1 VPHQIPNC
9 SPDVRPARGTARTRG
24 SFYRG
29 PAPLPFS
36 PRWGK
41 KRASACSGSRSRHA
55 ASRAQS
61 GAMSDSTRRAGRAQG
76 SVPSICSEASA
87 KPRPRLGLADCTTH
101 LFLTDLVSTLR
112 LVARSVAQHLAGHKP
127 GSPSAP
133 GPIEPSCPCRTVE
146 LGAPSTSSL
155 RPLASRSAL
164 ACQRGRSRLFEC
176 RPATTPDGFRTSHG
190 EACARS
196 TPGSEPL
203 GAARK
208 GEGVAVPGPGESR

>member
-1 VPHQIPNC
+1 MRGLPVASQDSALPLRGAAPDPELL
-9 SPDVRPARGTARTRG
+9 PDVRPARGTARTRG

-146 LGAPSTSSL
+146 IGCAFDTFLAT
-155 RPLASRSAL
+155 PLQVG
-164 ACQRGRSRLFEC
+164 QR
-176 RPATTPDGFRTSHG
+176 
-190 EACARS
+190 
-196 TPGSEPL
+196 
-203 GAARK
+203 
-208 GEGVAVPGPGESR
+208 